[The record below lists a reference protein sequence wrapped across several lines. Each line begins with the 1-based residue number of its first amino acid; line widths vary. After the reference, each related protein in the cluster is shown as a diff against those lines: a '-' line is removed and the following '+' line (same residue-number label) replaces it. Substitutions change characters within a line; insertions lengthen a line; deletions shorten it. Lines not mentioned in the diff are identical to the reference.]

1 MVRRAPVRERHWTFV
16 MTGAELEKYSPRH
29 ASYGRH
35 TSVQDRRFNYC
46 RTMTNSTLTA
56 LPGVRVGHATHLDK
70 LTGCTVVLFDEPAT
84 VAFKAYGGGAGGY
97 NTEGLR
103 GGKTD
108 YRLHGLFI
116 AGGSSTGLMAAASIM
131 ECLREDGVGFR
142 SGPGGAVV
150 NPSITG
156 AAIYDLGMSVAPFEA
171 EYGREAY
178 HHASADAVVGGNVGA
193 GTGAAVGKFL
203 WLEGGAKVGA
213 MKAGVGSARVDLGG
227 GVMVTAMSVVNAV
240 GNIVLPDGRILAGNR
255 DEAGGFKRYEDV
267 SDIVTRNLSNTT
279 ITVVGINVD
288 LGSEEHYE
296 KLAHLAT
303 HGQVR
308 AINPVHT
315 SADGDSLFV
324 FSTGQLRDPLNINGQ
339 FFKEG
344 PTDIHLQVDLL
355 GHAAA
360 KAVQESIYDAC
371 RQAQTVAFDEAYG
384 GVVPAAGA

>member
-1 MVRRAPVRERHWTFV
+1 
-16 MTGAELEKYSPRH
+16 
-29 ASYGRH
+29 
-35 TSVQDRRFNYC
+35 
-46 RTMTNSTLTA
+46 MTNTTLTA

-70 LTGCTVVLFDEPAT
+70 LTGCTVVLFDKPAT

-97 NTEGLR
+97 NTEGLQ

-108 YRLHGLFI
+108 YRLHGIFI
-116 AGGSSTGLMAAASIM
+116 AGGSNTGLMAAASIM
-131 ECLREDGVGFR
+131 ECLREDGIGFR
-142 SGPGGAVV
+142 SGPNGSVV

-156 AAIYDLGMSVAPFEA
+156 AAIYDLGMSLAPFET

-178 HHASADAVVGGNVGA
+178 NNASADAVAGGNVGA
-193 GTGAAVGKFL
+193 GTGATVGKFL
-203 WLEGGAKVGA
+203 WLDGGATMGA
-213 MKAGVGSARVDLGG
+213 MKSGVGSARVDLGNG
-227 GVMVTAMSVVNAV
+227 IIVTAMSVVNAV
-240 GNIVLPDGRILAGNR
+240 GNIVLPNGEILAGNR
-255 DEAGGFKRYEDV
+255 DEAGGFKYYDEI
-267 SDIVTRNLSNTT
+267 SDIVTRSLQNTT

-288 LGSEEHYE
+288 LGSKEHYE

-324 FSTGQLRDPLNINGQ
+324 FTTAELRNPLNANGQ
-339 FFKEG
+339 YFKEG
-344 PTDIHLQVDLL
+344 LTDIHLQVDVL

-371 RQAQTVAFDEAYG
+371 RQARTVGFDGAFG
-384 GVVPAAGA
+384 GIVPATGDLAEGPA